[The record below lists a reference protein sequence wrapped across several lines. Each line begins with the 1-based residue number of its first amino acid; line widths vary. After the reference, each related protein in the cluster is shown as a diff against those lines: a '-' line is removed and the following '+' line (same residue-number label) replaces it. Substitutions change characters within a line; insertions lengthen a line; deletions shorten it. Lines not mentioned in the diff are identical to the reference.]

1 MATVPQQ
8 LTVEPKTQVSAPLG
22 EIRNAIM
29 PGISLHLF
37 CELSEVRSYAEY
49 AGLQTAN
56 MHYSTHTVLSQLSGK
71 WKLQLTTKQTVN
83 LGSQSSDARSRQIKS
98 PSPPENYSI
107 NDCPSE

>member
-8 LTVEPKTQVSAPLG
+8 LNVEQKTQVSIPLTRVSNAIMRGIQLHLFYELG
-22 EIRNAIM
+22 EI
-29 PGISLHLF
+29 
-37 CELSEVRSYAEY
+37 RSYAEY

-83 LGSQSSDARSRQIKS
+83 LGSLSSDACSRRWES
-98 PSPPENYSI
+98 PSTSGRHSI
-107 NDCPSE
+107 NNYPP